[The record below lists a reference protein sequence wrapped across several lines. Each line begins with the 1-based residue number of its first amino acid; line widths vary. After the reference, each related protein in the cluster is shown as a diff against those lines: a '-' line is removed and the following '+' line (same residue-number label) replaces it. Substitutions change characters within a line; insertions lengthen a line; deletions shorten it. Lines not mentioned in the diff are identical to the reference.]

1 MISIYSLYNG
11 VTTNITNV
19 VKTISNSGDKSQVTR
34 KIDIALAYPIWDRNQ
49 PRTQVSPGTKIWMLK
64 DGKEIFRG
72 VVWTRGL
79 KSSSEE
85 LTFTAYDYL
94 IYLSKSKVTYNF
106 KNITPEVATTKI
118 CGELG
123 ISVGTLASTGI
134 KVSRLIAQQTGYDAI
149 MQMYTQASKTNGKKY
164 VPIMDGTK
172 LNVIEKGKVIVD
184 YILTTQLDGIGNNI
198 GDVDYQDTLDNMINR
213 VKVYNDKNVYIGG
226 VSNQKSIDD
235 NGLIQ
240 DNYTKEADKNYTT
253 VAKGMLH
260 GIDQVPTINN
270 IIGNWECRTGYAVK
284 SKIFYLDILKNA
296 VLYIEGDTH
305 TWEVGTGKYTMSLN
319 LSFKNTMDSKE

>member
-1 MISIYSLYNG
+1 MIKLYSLYKG
-11 VTTNITNV
+11 VTTDITNV
-19 VKTISNSGDKSQVTR
+19 VKTISNSGDKSQVAR
-34 KIDIALAYPIWDRNQ
+34 KIDVSLAYPIWDRNQ
-49 PRTQVSPGTKIWMLK
+49 PQTQIGPGTKIWMLK

-72 VVWTRGL
+72 VAWDRSL

-85 LTFTAYDYL
+85 LTFLAYDYL
-94 IYLSKSKVTYNF
+94 IYLAKSKVTFNF
-106 KNITPEVATTKI
+106 KNITPEDATSKI
-118 CGELG
+118 CSELG
-123 ISVGTLASTGI
+123 ITVGTLARTGI
-134 KVSRLIAQQTGYDAI
+134 KINALIAQKSGYEAI
-149 MQMYTQASKTNGKKY
+149 MQVYTQASKNNNKKY
-164 VPIMDGTK
+164 VPVMDGLK
-172 LNVIEKGKVIVD
+172 LNVIEQGKVIID
-184 YILTTQLDGIGNNI
+184 YTLTTQLNGIGNNI
-198 GDVDYQDTLDNMINR
+198 GSVDYHDTLDNMINR
-213 VKVYNDKNVYIGG
+213 VKVYDDKNVYLGG
-226 VSNQKSIDD
+226 VSNQTSIDD

-240 DNYTKEADKNYTT
+240 DNYTKEADKNYAT

-260 GIDQVPTINN
+260 GIDQIPTIND